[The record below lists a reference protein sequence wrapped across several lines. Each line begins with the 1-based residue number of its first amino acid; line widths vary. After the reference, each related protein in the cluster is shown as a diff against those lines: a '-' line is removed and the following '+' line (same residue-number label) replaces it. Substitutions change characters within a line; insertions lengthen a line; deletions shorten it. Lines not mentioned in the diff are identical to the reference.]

1 MTRLDGKNEN
11 LRFTNRGKYSKIA
24 PGNEVL
30 PWETKTAEIRLMT
43 SVRKSQGSPAF
54 FALHIEESPMA
65 RPMISRTIRRKKYVK
80 INVLRNKWN
89 ESKSS

>member
-1 MTRLDGKNEN
+1 MAKMRIFALQTVEN
-11 LRFTNRGKYSKIA
+11 TVIA

-54 FALHIEESPMA
+54 FALHIEESPVA
-65 RPMISRTIRRKKYVK
+65 RPMISRTIRRKKYVNITI
-80 INVLRNKWN
+80 INFSGWTGYGSDMP
-89 ESKSS
+89 ET

>member
-43 SVRKSQGSPAF
+43 SVRKSQGHQLF
-54 FALHIEESPMA
+54 FASIACDGPCEKKEE
-65 RPMISRTIRRKKYVK
+65 K
-80 INVLRNKWN
+80 LC
-89 ESKSS
+89 